1 MADLSLI
8 GLRVLREVAAQGTF
22 TGAAESLG
30 YTQSAI
36 SRQIAA
42 LEDAAG
48 TPLFERRARGV
59 TLTDAG
65 GALLRHAGAVLDEV
79 EAARRD
85 LEGLSAAATSRLR
98 LGAFPTAAAALLP
111 RAVAGFRE
119 RRPGVDV
126 SLREG
131 STPSQLRRVS
141 SSGVDAAVVGFLPGS
156 SRGRDRRVA
165 LEHLLDD
172 PLLLAVGPGHRLAR
186 RRSVEIDELV
196 SESWVAATAKA
207 DDTLLGAW
215 QWAEW
220 RPRVD
225 FVARDWTAKLGLVA
239 SNLGVTLVPGL
250 AADAVRPDVGLVRI
264 RTERQV
270 NRAVFVATRS
280 APEPAGA
287 LSSFIERLHETAA
300 ELASELQGR
309 VSRR

>member
-1 MADLSLI
+1 MAELSLT
-8 GLRVLREVAAQGTF
+8 GLRVLREVAAQGSF

-36 SRQIAA
+36 SRQVAA

-65 GALLRHAGAVLDEV
+65 GTLLRHAGAVIDEV
-79 EAARRD
+79 DAARRD
-85 LEGLSAAATSRLR
+85 LEGLSAAATGRLR
-98 LGAFPTAAAALLP
+98 LGAFPTASAALLP

-119 RRPGVDV
+119 RRPGIDV

-131 STPSQLRRVS
+131 STPSQVRRVS
-141 SSGVDAAVVGFLPGS
+141 VGGVDAGVVGFLPGS
-156 SRGRDRRVA
+156 RRTRDRRIA

-225 FVARDWTAKLGLVA
+225 FVAREWTAKLGLVA

-264 RTERQV
+264 RSERPV
-270 NRAVFVATRS
+270 NRSVLVATRS
-280 APEPAGA
+280 VSEPTGS
-287 LSSFIERLHETAA
+287 LSYFIERLHETAA
-300 ELASELQGR
+300 ELTSELQGR
-309 VSRR
+309 LSRR